1 MMFTCLS
8 VTLDPDNRWT
18 DMVIFL
24 VELILVEGKVL
35 NHFGN
40 GYNLPPKRNNL
51 YKNAPQKDQ
60 FLIVFSLLIFGCYLK
75 GVLCTGQR

>member
-8 VTLDPDNRWT
+8 VALDPDNRWT
-18 DMVIFL
+18 DMVLFL

-40 GYNLPPKRNNL
+40 GYHLPPKKKSPL
-51 YKNAPQKDQ
+51 
-60 FLIVFSLLIFGCYLK
+60 
-75 GVLCTGQR
+75 

>member
-8 VTLDPDNRWT
+8 VALDPDNRWT
-18 DMVIFL
+18 DMVLFL

-40 GYNLPPKRNNL
+40 GYNLPPKRNHL

-75 GVLCTGQR
+75 AVLCTGQR